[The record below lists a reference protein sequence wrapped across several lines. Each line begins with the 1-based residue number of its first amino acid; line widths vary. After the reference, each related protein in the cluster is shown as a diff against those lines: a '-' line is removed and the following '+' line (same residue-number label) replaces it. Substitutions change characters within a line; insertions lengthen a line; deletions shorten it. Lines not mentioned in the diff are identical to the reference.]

1 MCVSW
6 QDQQNDE
13 RRNYRANHTPPME
26 YDEPLFF
33 EVIRHA
39 VNAERDVIDMVSGNP
54 DWEPPTA
61 LRDGLREYADAD
73 PSAFAYSPSE
83 GLRDLREE
91 VAARRN
97 VAPEQVLITNGT
109 CEANYL
115 AMARALERDAGNEA
129 ILIDPTY
136 PYYPGRV
143 SLLGG
148 ENQFVAA
155 ETDGRVDPEK
165 VRAAASDETAFIA
178 INTPNNPTGAVYD
191 HDAVAELV
199 AIAEAND
206 ALLIADE
213 VYDHFDYAGAF
224 ESALTIDSEHRIV
237 TSGFSKSMAI
247 TGWRVGYGIFPEA
260 LVGKATARHMLTNIA
275 ASRPA
280 QAGVLHALRETDPSY
295 YADVRALLCERI
307 DTFTDALAAAGA
319 DYTEPEGAFY
329 VLARF
334 EDYPGTMENVKRLID
349 EAGVAGMP
357 GDAFGDAYEEWI
369 RFALVTPRIDEAAE
383 RLTGYFA

>member
-1 MCVSW
+1 M
-6 QDQQNDE
+6 
-13 RRNYRANHTPPME
+13 NYE
-26 YDEPLFF
+26 EPLFF
-33 EVIRHA
+33 EVIQHA
-39 VNAERDVIDMVSGNP
+39 AAAERDVIDMVSGSP
-54 DWEPPTA
+54 DWEPPGA
-61 LRDGLREYADAD
+61 LREGLKQYADAD
-73 PSAFAYSPSE
+73 PSEFAYSPSE

-115 AMARALERDAGNEA
+115 AMARALERAAGSEA
-129 ILIDPTY
+129 VLVDPVY

-148 ENQFVAA
+148 ESRFVAA
-155 ETDGRVDPEK
+155 ERDGSVDPEA
-165 VRAAASDETAFIA
+165 VQSAVSDETAFIA
-178 INTPNNPTGAVYD
+178 INTPNNPTGAVYERET
-191 HDAVAELV
+191 VAQLV
-199 AIAEAND
+199 AIAEEHD

-213 VYDHFDYAGAF
+213 VYDHFDYSGRF
-224 ESALTIDSEHRIV
+224 ESALTVDSQHRIV

-247 TGWRVGYGIFPEA
+247 TGWRVGYGIFPEQ
-260 LVGKATARHMLTNIA
+260 LIEGATTRHMLTNIA

-295 YADVRALLCERI
+295 YADVRDLLRERI
-307 DTFTDALAAAGA
+307 DTVTDALATIGA

-334 EDYPGTMENVKRLID
+334 EEYPGTIENVKRLID

-357 GDAFGDAYEEWI
+357 GEAFGEAYDEWV
-369 RFALVTPRIDEAAE
+369 RFALVTPRIDEAAD
-383 RLTGYFA
+383 RLTEYFA

>member
-1 MCVSW
+1 M
-6 QDQQNDE
+6 DYE
-13 RRNYRANHTPPME
+13 
-26 YDEPLFF
+26 EPLFF
-33 EVIRHA
+33 EVIEHA
-39 VNAERDVIDMVSGNP
+39 VHADRDVIDMVSGSP
-54 DWEPPTA
+54 DWDPPTA

-115 AMARALERDAGNEA
+115 AMARALERDAGDEA
-129 ILIDPTY
+129 VLIDPVY

-148 ENQFVAA
+148 RSRFVAA
-155 ETDGRVDPEK
+155 EPDGHVDPDA
-165 VRAAASDETAFIA
+165 VRAAVSDETAFVA
-178 INTPNNPTGAVYD
+178 VNTPNNPTGAVYD
-191 HDAVAELV
+191 RETVAELV
-199 AIAEAND
+199 EIAEAND

-213 VYDHFDYAGAF
+213 VYDHFDYSGRF
-224 ESALTIDSEHRIV
+224 ESALTVDSGHRIV

-247 TGWRVGYGIFPEA
+247 TGWRVGYGVFPEH
-260 LVGKATARHMLTNIA
+260 LVEGATTRHMLTNIA

-280 QAGVLHALRETDPSY
+280 QAAVLHALRETDPSY
-295 YADVRALLCERI
+295 YADVRGMLRERI
-307 DTFTDALAAAGA
+307 ETFTDALAAAGA
-319 DYTEPEGAFY
+319 DYTDPEGAFY

-334 EDYPGTMENVKRLID
+334 DDYPGTMANVKRLID

-357 GDAFGDAYEEWI
+357 GSAFGDAYEEWI
-369 RFALVTPRIDEAAE
+369 RFALVTPRIEEAAD
-383 RLTGYFA
+383 RLTEYFA